1 MIAEVDNQIL
11 QWTTEVLG
19 ESIATLGPPAQAQK
33 GRGVGVYLLDV
44 TPEPREHLTRRP
56 RLQAWLR
63 YLITCWDESGPE
75 AHRLLGA
82 LLESAMQHP
91 EFEIV
96 TEPPS
101 AEVWKAFGVAPQ
113 PCLTLR
119 TRTWKELEPR
129 PVKLVRRAVFETVP
143 GRPLQGV
150 VLGPEAIPICDAV
163 VELPGLHLWT
173 RTGRH
178 GEFEF
183 PQVPV
188 TGLGSLR
195 VRARGREMTVDLGS
209 EAVQSPLSIN
219 LEMKE

>member
-11 QWTTEVLG
+11 QWTKEVLG
-19 ESIATLGPPAQAQK
+19 ESIATLGPPAQTQK

-44 TPEPREHLTRRP
+44 MPEPREHLARRP
-56 RLQAWLR
+56 RLQASLK
-63 YLITCWDESGPE
+63 YLITCWDESTSE
-75 AHRLLGA
+75 AHRLLGE

-96 TEPPS
+96 AEPPG
-101 AEVWKAFGVAPQ
+101 AELWEAFGVAPQ

-119 TRTWKELEPR
+119 TRTWKELESR
-129 PVKLVRRAVFETVP
+129 PVKLVRKAVFETVP

-183 PQVPV
+183 PQVPAI
-188 TGLGSLR
+188 GLGNLR

-209 EAVQSPLSIN
+209 EAVPSPLSIN
-219 LEMKE
+219 FEMKE

>member
-1 MIAEVDNQIL
+1 VIAEVDNQIL
-11 QWTTEVLG
+11 QWTTEVLE
-19 ESIATLGPPAQAQK
+19 ESIATLGPPAQVQK
-33 GRGVGVYLLDV
+33 GRGVAVYLLDV
-44 TPEPREHLTRRP
+44 TPEPREHLARRP
-56 RLQAWLR
+56 RLQASLK
-63 YLITCWDESGPE
+63 YLITCWDESAQE

-96 TEPPS
+96 AEPPA
-101 AEVWKAFGVAPQ
+101 AEVWQAFGVAPQ

-129 PVKLVRRAVFETVP
+129 PVKLARKAVFEMVP
-143 GRPLQGV
+143 ARPLQGV
-150 VLGPEAIPICDAV
+150 VLGPEAIPICDAF
-163 VELPGLHLWT
+163 VELPALRLET

-188 TGLGSLR
+188 TGLRSLR
-195 VRARGREMTVDLGS
+195 VRARGREMTVDLGG

-219 LEMKE
+219 FEMKE